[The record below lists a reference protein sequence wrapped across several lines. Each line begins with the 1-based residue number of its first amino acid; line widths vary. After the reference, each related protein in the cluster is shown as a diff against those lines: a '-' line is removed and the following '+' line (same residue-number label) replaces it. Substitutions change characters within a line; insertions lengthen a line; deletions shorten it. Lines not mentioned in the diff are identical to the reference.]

1 MHNSQL
7 GGVLWVM
14 KKTSA
19 LRFLALALALATVA
33 AAATPARI
41 LNDTAHGEGPHHP
54 EMQALAKK
62 HWLEISDSKAELT
75 PELLASVRLL
85 YLRAPSTAFSERE
98 KAAVI
103 EFVRKGGALLLVLD
117 EDLRQSLAKTGVND
131 LIAPFGVRL
140 TGDLPYLHNRGGL
153 AIAGEINAANRE
165 LPYSG
170 GRAVEGGMPFAFV
183 LDREGKPAE
192 AFATRVKVEGGG
204 RIVVMG
210 EGMASIFLGKP
221 EGVRLTGKDRD
232 AVGTVYWGKDSALF
246 MDEVIAWLVK

>member
-1 MHNSQL
+1 
-7 GGVLWVM
+7 M
-14 KKTSA
+14 KKFPS
-19 LRFLALALALATVA
+19 LRLPGLALFTATLAL
-33 AAATPARI
+33 AATPARL
-41 LNDTAHGEGPHHP
+41 LNDIAHGEGPHHP
-54 EMQALAKK
+54 EMQTLAKK
-62 HWLEISDSKAELT
+62 HWLEISDSKADLT
-75 PELLASVRLL
+75 PELLADVRLL
-85 YLRAPSTAFSERE
+85 YLRAPSTVFSAAE

-103 EFVRKGGALLLVLD
+103 AYVKRGGALLLVLD
-117 EDLRQSLAKTGVND
+117 EDQRQSLANTQVND

-140 TGDLPYLHNRGGL
+140 TADLPYLHNRGGL

-232 AVGTVYWGKDSALF
+232 AVGTVYWGKDSAVF
-246 MDEVIAWLVK
+246 MEEVIAWLVQ

>member
-1 MHNSQL
+1 
-7 GGVLWVM
+7 M
-14 KKTSA
+14 KKSSS
-19 LRFLALALALATVA
+19 LRLLALGFFTATVA
-33 AAATPARI
+33 MAATPARF
-41 LNDTAHGEGPHHP
+41 LNDIAHGEGLHRP
-54 EMQALAKK
+54 EMQTLAKK

-75 PELLASVRLL
+75 PELLADVRLL
-85 YLRAPSTAFSERE
+85 YLRAPSTEFSAAE

-103 EFVRKGGALLLVLD
+103 AFVKRGDV
-117 EDLRQSLAKTGVND
+117 
-131 LIAPFGVRL
+131 IAPFGVRL
-140 TGDLPYLHNRGGL
+140 TPDLPYLHNRGGL

-232 AVGTVYWGKDSALF
+232 AAGTVYWGKDSAVF
-246 MDEVIAWLVK
+246 MEEVIAWLVK